1 MILTDI
7 EKFTD
12 FIPTAAGSDL
22 NELKP
27 FVDEAE
33 FWLKNE
39 LLGYPLYYRIQQ
51 FSENPP
57 HGVFD
62 NTFDYTFD
70 ESIAPSDILKT
81 AQLVVCLKAYAS
93 AIPFVDL
100 IQTANGFAVVSNTNQ
115 APASKERV
123 ERLIQW
129 VDKRLS
135 DALDNLIL
143 FAFCYSEFR
152 QLWQQEKAL
161 FDTHTEIVFL
171 TSNELRRY
179 SGNKSAGFKDLD
191 ICQPTVLYLQSELAN
206 HISVAYM
213 DELLEKRKN
222 AQLNE
227 FDRYVFRSVQAIAG
241 LMFQKAPHYPLVEK
255 LINYMLN
262 NPDHFPT
269 YLSSQEYALKTAPK
283 YENKKRDSTFF
294 FGG

>member
-1 MILTDI
+1 MILNEI

-27 FVDEAE
+27 FVEEAE

-57 HGVFD
+57 EGVFD
-62 NTFDYTFD
+62 NTFDYTMD

-93 AIPFVDL
+93 AVPFVDL
-100 IQTANGFAVVSNTNQ
+100 IQTPNGFAVVSNTNQ

-123 ERLIQW
+123 ERLIEW
-129 VDKRLS
+129 IDKRL
-135 DALDNLIL
+135 DNALDNLIL

-152 QLWQQEKAL
+152 GLWKQEKML
-161 FDTHTEIVFL
+161 YDRHTEIVFL
-171 TSNELRRY
+171 TSGELRRY
-179 SGNKSAGFKDLD
+179 SGNKTAGFKDLEA
-191 ICQPTVLYLQSELAN
+191 CHPAVLYLQSELAK
-206 HISVAYM
+206 HISAAYL
-213 DELLEKRKN
+213 DELLEKRRN
-222 AQLNE
+222 VLLNE
-227 FDRYVFRSVQAIAG
+227 SDRYVFRSVQSIIG
-241 LMFQKAPHYPLVEK
+241 LMLQKEPHYHLVEN
-255 LINYMLN
+255 LINYLLKY
-262 NPDHFPT
+262 PDRFPT
-269 YLSSQEYALKTAPK
+269 YLSSQEYTLKTAPK
-283 YENKKRDSTFF
+283 YENKKHDSTFF